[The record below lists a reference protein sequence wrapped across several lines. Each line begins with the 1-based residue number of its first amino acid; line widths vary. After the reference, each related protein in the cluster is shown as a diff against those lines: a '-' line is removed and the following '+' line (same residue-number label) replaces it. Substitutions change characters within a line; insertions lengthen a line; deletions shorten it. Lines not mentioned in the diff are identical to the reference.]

1 MEQEADDFLA
11 EVSMLLGRVDNLAV
25 ILLPKHNPPHIGR
38 AVAGLWDQIK
48 LMAPEQT
55 SEKVWRNVQP
65 LTQEVFIEPL
75 HNSAFVR
82 LNSYIAQFI
91 NCLFLKHPIANA
103 LAGIKHYLEVICDLF
118 NLNHEK
124 LITY

>member
-1 MEQEADDFLA
+1 MEQEADNFIA
-11 EVSMLLGRVDNLAV
+11 ETSMLLDYTSTLAGS
-25 ILLPKHNPPHIGR
+25 LLPSLSPKQIGQS
-38 AVAGLWDQIK
+38 VVGVWNQVK
-48 LMAPEQT
+48 LLAPEQT

-75 HNSAFVR
+75 HISAFVR

-91 NCLFLKHPIANA
+91 NCLFLKHPLANA